1 MVRNCQLEF
10 QLPLL
15 LSFLALLLGREPP
28 SPQVLPYPLPI
39 RIALPTWF

>member
-15 LSFLALLLGREPP
+15 FSFLALLLGWEAPP
-28 SPQVLPYPLPI
+28 SPITYFHTPFL
-39 RIALPTWF
+39 FE